1 MGAGGASTGGG
12 GGSPNQMAKD
22 KAEKD
27 RIAAAKTKDK
37 FGYTKPKSKF
47 KTFIEGGGVIGAVT
61 KPFRDASEEVNRKF
75 YEEKVVPAGKSK
87 AANYETYM
95 KDRLAGKTDAYGNPT
110 PNQGG
115 GNDNNTPAPTIIKKT
130 AGGQTIQTTAP
141 TEAELSQS
149 AAADAEEYDLRKTKK
164 RGRSMMLLTGPQGL
178 SKDDKLTLGK
188 PSLLGS

>member
-1 MGAGGASTGGG
+1 MGAANTGGTG
-12 GGSPNQMAKD
+12 DSKSVTKK

-27 RIAAAKTKDK
+27 TEVSAYEKELAKQEAEKKAEANVEMGLGTPSTNIIDGTLSDPREKDDTAAIQSIKDSKKT
-37 FGYTKPKSKF
+37 T
-47 KTFIEGGGVIGAVT
+47 TTNIG
-61 KPFRDASEEVNRKF
+61 N
-75 YEEKVVPAGKSK
+75 
-87 AANYETYM
+87 
-95 KDRLAGKTDAYGNPT
+95 
-110 PNQGG
+110 G
-115 GNDNNTPAPTIIKKT
+115 GNDGGNNNTPAPIIIKKT
-130 AGGQTIQTTAP
+130 VGGQTIQTTAP